1 MTNENK
7 KNEKKQTEQPVNI
20 PTMQVELS
28 DEDLKQVTGGGVIID
43 YGPAVQRDT
52 IVLED

>member
-1 MTNENK
+1 MTNGNQK
-7 KNEKKQTEQPVNI
+7 DEKQPEQKR
-20 PTMQVELS
+20 PTAQVELT
-28 DEDLKQVTGGGVIID
+28 DEQLEQVTGGGVIID